1 MRFAC
6 HIVPVEHCCSR
17 WGLPA
22 ISYRLNTAA
31 LDEVCLPY
39 RTGWTLLL
47 LMRFACHIVPVE
59 HCCSRWGLPAI
70 SYRLNT
76 AALDEACLPRA
87 VTKVS
92 WNCSCIN
99 SFKKSS
105 LFLRALEAPW
115 RPSHWPNNQALP
127 ELFGRKINHAGH
139 CNLGQWQIELSSV
152 KRYFNLTLALT
163 ATSFRSK
170 NFFLHTHKF
179 VIVNVCLNGPTRYVS
194 FHGHFY

>member
-1 MRFAC
+1 MYYCTALRTVFDWICAFYYYYC
-6 HIVPVEHCCSR
+6 YCYYYFCGSSGDRAVSPLPIFKALSSSLTFIVPIDFCCSI
-17 WGLPA
+17 WGLPV
-22 ISYRLNTAA
+22 ISYQLNS
-31 LDEVCLPY
+31 V
-39 RTGWTLLL
+39 
-47 LMRFACHIVPVE
+47 
-59 HCCSRWGLPAI
+59 S
-70 SYRLNT
+70 
-76 AALDEACLPRA
+76 LDEACLPRA

-194 FHGHFY
+194 FHRHFY